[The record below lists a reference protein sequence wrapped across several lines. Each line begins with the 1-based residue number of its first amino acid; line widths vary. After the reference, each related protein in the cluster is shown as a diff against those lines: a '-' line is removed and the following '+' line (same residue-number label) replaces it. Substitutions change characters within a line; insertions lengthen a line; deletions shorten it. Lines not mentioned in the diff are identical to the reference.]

1 MAKSI
6 TATSSGGATTGLL
19 IYKMELVPD
28 GGSVQIRLY
37 TGTDQTGIERYR
49 MLATENAE
57 VRDFSPP
64 LQIPGPVYLYFYSG
78 TGAITFV
85 TEEDLASIVT

>member
-6 TATSSGGATTGLL
+6 TATSSGGVNTGVL

-37 TGTDQTGIERYR
+37 SGTDETGIERYR
-49 MLATENAE
+49 MLATEDSE

-64 LQIPGPVYLYFYSG
+64 LHIPGPVYLYFYSG
-78 TGAITFV
+78 TGALSLV
-85 TEEDLASIVT
+85 TEEDIVSLVT